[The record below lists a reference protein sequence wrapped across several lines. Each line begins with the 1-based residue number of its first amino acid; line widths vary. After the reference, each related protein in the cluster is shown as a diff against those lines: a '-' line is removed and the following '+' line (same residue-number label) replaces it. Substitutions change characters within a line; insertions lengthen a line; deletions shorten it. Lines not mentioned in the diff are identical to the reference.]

1 MDRWKRLGEILYI
14 KREELKDG
22 FKTRYKKYGFNSYTK
37 TSREG
42 VGKFF
47 HKVSYNFI
55 KRWYSNYLDYMGEQI
70 ILTHSSLSKP
80 KPKKFIKVLNQV
92 IKLDGVNIW
101 SAESD
106 YEVDEF
112 LEAIIQAN
120 LDGLNGR
127 EYIIK

>member
-1 MDRWKRLGEILYI
+1 MDLKQGIKSMDLTVTQKQAEKVLGNFFI
-14 KREELKDG
+14 KSLITLLKDD
-22 FKTRYKKYGFNSYTK
+22 TPIT
-37 TSREG
+37 
-42 VGKFF
+42 
-47 HKVSYNFI
+47 
-55 KRWYSNYLDYMGEQI
+55 LDYMGEQI